1 MGVVLYVIRGPT
13 ILEGFSQSYE
23 CLLFGVWDK
32 RKCVGCKECVV
43 SKLTKM
49 RKRKT

>member
-1 MGVVLYVIRGPT
+1 MFIEGGPT
-13 ILEGFSQSYE
+13 IRGFSQSYE
-23 CLLFGVWDK
+23 CLLFGFWDK